1 MWIFSILA
9 IIMII
14 ATAICYFVMGYLP
27 QLYIHLFAYGFLLAG
42 IGYLI
47 ELMKKREQNM
57 ESHMEWIL
65 DKKFKAFAEELKT
78 IRMMIL
84 KLEERR
90 EYPDLTATPSIPA
103 IPRKEKNGIK
113 DDKPIFSAPISK
125 HKIED

>member
-1 MWIFSILA
+1 MWVFSILA
-9 IIMII
+9 AVMII
-14 ATAICYFVMGYLP
+14 GTVVCYFVMGYLP
-27 QLYIHLFAYGFLLAG
+27 QMYIHLFAYGFLLAG

-57 ESHMEWIL
+57 ESHIEWIM

-90 EYPDLTATPSIPA
+90 DYPDLTAPPAIPG
-103 IPRKEKNGIK
+103 IPRKENNGAK
-113 DDKPIFSAPISK
+113 DEKQIFSAPISK